1 MYKPTVLYAEDD
13 QEIRENLSIIL
24 HQYFDTVYTAKNGKE
39 ALDLYHEQHPDIL
52 MLDIHMPY
60 LDGLDV
66 ARIVRQADPNIPIVI
81 LSAYSDREILLDAVN
96 LKLEAYLL
104 KPIDHTILKETITKL
119 ISQTEGK
126 ETVHLR
132 KGLVWHNSSTTLVY
146 EKKEI
151 KLTKKERL
159 LLQILTKHIDN
170 YVSHD
175 ELIIHI
181 WHDDIPDHS
190 HDNKLIQLIYRFN
203 KKLAQQLPMETHLI
217 ENSYTLG
224 YRILSS

>member
-13 QEIRENLSIIL
+13 QETRENLSIIL
-24 HQYFDTVYTAKNGKE
+24 HQYFDTVYTAQNGKE
-39 ALDLYHEQHPDIL
+39 ALELYHEQHPDIL
-52 MLDIHMPY
+52 LLDIRMPC

-81 LSAYSDREILLDAVN
+81 LSAYSDREKLLDAVN

-104 KPIDHTILKETITKL
+104 KPINNTELKETITKL
-119 ISQTEGK
+119 ISRTEGK
-126 ETVHLR
+126 ETVRLR
-132 KGLVWHNSSTTLVY
+132 KGLVWNNSSTTLMY

-159 LLQILTKHIDN
+159 LLCILTKHIGKYISN
-170 YVSHD
+170 D
-175 ELIIHI
+175 ELIIYI
-181 WHDDIPDHS
+181 WQDDIPDHS
-190 HDNKLIQLIYRFN
+190 HDNKLIQLIYRLN
-203 KKLAQQLPMETHLI
+203 KKITQALHCDTHII

-224 YRILSS
+224 YRIVPS